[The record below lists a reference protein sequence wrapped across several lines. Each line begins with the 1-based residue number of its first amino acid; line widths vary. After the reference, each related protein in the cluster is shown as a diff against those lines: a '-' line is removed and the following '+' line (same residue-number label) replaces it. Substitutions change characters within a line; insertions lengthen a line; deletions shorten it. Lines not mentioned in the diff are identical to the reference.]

1 MSCDVTVG
9 AIRLL
14 VTVLKHVA
22 VKEFKEA
29 LADLIGQNLSSDL
42 IQLAE
47 IKDNCIVRIL
57 VLLDHRGSIAA
68 TTASTRRRPRD

>member
-57 VLLDHRGSIAA
+57 VRLSLPLSI
-68 TTASTRRRPRD
+68 